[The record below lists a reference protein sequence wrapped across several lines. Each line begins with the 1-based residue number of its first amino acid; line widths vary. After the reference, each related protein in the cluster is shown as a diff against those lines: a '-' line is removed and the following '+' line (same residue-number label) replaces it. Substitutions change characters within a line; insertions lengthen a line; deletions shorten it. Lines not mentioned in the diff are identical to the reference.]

1 MMTTVIERDEEFSSR
16 MPTVR
21 IESPPSPTE
30 FDDQGIAGADQE
42 EVPVASA
49 APTPMEE
56 TAEDLPDASNVATA
70 GLTMEAPPRRSLG
83 LRRHFCKRSHALVR
97 RRFLQ
102 HSRQTM
108 ALALPAV
115 VASVSSSSSETRGS
129 FQYKCR
135 NRSNNYSVID
145 SRRIAER
152 VYCVYVGRVRSYA
165 QSRFPRVWNS
175 GR

>member
-83 LRRHFCKRSHALVR
+83 LFGRKKQDFRDGRARTAVFKEAAADDDKVVQLLKVSHPDNI
-97 RRFLQ
+97 
-102 HSRQTM
+102 T
-108 ALALPAV
+108 
-115 VASVSSSSSETRGS
+115 
-129 FQYKCR
+129 
-135 NRSNNYSVID
+135 
-145 SRRIAER
+145 
-152 VYCVYVGRVRSYA
+152 
-165 QSRFPRVWNS
+165 
-175 GR
+175 